1 MIIKELL
8 DIIAELNFWY
18 RDQDI
23 GIEREELNEV
33 NKLVNMKNVALIIS
47 GVRRAG
53 KTCLAK
59 QLLKKKIEEGIKKEQ
74 TLYINFEDKKLE
86 PYLNKD
92 ILDNLYETYR
102 YYINK
107 RDFAYIV
114 LDEVQ
119 NVDGWEK
126 WTRMMLEKKE
136 NIKIIIT
143 GSGSK
148 LITPKLASILTGRKI
163 TYELFPLSFKDFL
176 KFKKINKG
184 YFTKKEQEALIR
196 EYIEFGSFPLTV
208 LTDEIEQ
215 KKYFLQEV
223 YDDIVTKDIM
233 FRYKLREEAILRKVA
248 YLTMSNFS
256 SHVSIRKIRNSLKNI
271 MKSSISPSTLS
282 YYLEYFERSSLFLF
296 FPILSY
302 KIKEQMQYPK
312 KVYCID
318 TGLINSVIPKF
329 SENIGRLFEN
339 IVAIELRRR
348 AKKEKEIYYWK
359 DSKGEVDFVIKTG
372 LKPSALIQVC
382 YNIDDKKT
390 KEHEIQALLRAMQ
403 EFKLKEGLVITENY
417 EAEEK
422 IKGKKIKFMPLW
434 KWLLK

>member
-1 MIIKELL
+1 MIIKEIL

-18 RDQDI
+18 RDQDV
-23 GIEREELNEV
+23 GIERGELDEV
-33 NKLVNMKNVALIIS
+33 NKLASMKNVALLIC

-53 KTCLAK
+53 KTYLAR
-59 QLLKKKIEEGIKKEQ
+59 QLLKKKLEESIKKEQ
-74 TLYINFEDKKLE
+74 TLYVNFEDKRLE

-107 RDFAYIV
+107 KDFAYIV
-114 LDEVQ
+114 LDEIQ
-119 NVDGWEK
+119 NVEGWEK
-126 WTRMMLEKKE
+126 WVRMMLEKKE

-148 LITPKLASILTGRKI
+148 LLTPKLSSVLTGRKI

-176 KFKKINKG
+176 KFKKINKS
-184 YFTKKEQEALIR
+184 YFTKREKETLIR
-196 EYIEFGSFPLTV
+196 EYIEFGSFPLTT
-208 LTDEIEQ
+208 LTDDIEQ
-215 KKYFLQEV
+215 KRYFLQEV

-233 FRYKLREEAILRKVA
+233 FRYRLREEAVLRKVA
-248 YLTMSNFS
+248 YLVMNSFGGYI
-256 SHVSIRKIRNSLKNI
+256 SIRSIRNSLKSI
-271 MKSSISPSTLS
+271 MKLSISPSTLS

-296 FPILSY
+296 SPIFSY

-329 SENIGRLFEN
+329 SENVGRLYEN
-339 IVAIELRRR
+339 VVAIELKRR
-348 AKKEKEIYYWK
+348 AKKGQEIYYWK

-382 YNIDDKKT
+382 YNIEDKNT
-390 KEHEIQALLRAMQ
+390 KEREVQALLRAMQ
-403 EFKLKEGLVITENY
+403 EFRLKEGLVITQDY

-422 IKGKKIKFMPLW
+422 FGNKKIKFVPLW
-434 KWLLK
+434 KWLLE